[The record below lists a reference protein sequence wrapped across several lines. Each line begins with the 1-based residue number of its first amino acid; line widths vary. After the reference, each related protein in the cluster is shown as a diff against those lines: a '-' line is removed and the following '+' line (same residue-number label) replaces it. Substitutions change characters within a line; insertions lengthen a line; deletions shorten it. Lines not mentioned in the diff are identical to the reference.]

1 MAIIVCSKCEI
12 RNYLDPYSFW
22 DYDGNFKCAGCGTVY
37 YVKKDNGQLV
47 DGPTEVTG
55 AAAEKYEL
63 PGFAETLDY
72 HGITEKGKVAPPVL
86 ARADYVGK
94 PIPRETNIRGN
105 LMSGRPLSPEELVGS
120 MWEKIY
126 EAKGLGRVRS

>member
-1 MAIIVCSKCEI
+1 MAILVCDKCEV

-22 DYDGNFKCAGCGTVY
+22 DYEGNYKCAGCDTVY
-37 YVKKDNGQLV
+37 YVKKVNGQLV

-55 AAAEKYEL
+55 ADAETYEL

-72 HGITEKGKVAPPVL
+72 DPIDEEGKVAPPVL

-94 PIPRETNIRGN
+94 PIPREENVRGN
-105 LMSGRPLSPEELVGS
+105 LMAGRPLSPDEVVGS

-126 EAKGLGRVRS
+126 EAKGLGRVKA

>member
-1 MAIIVCSKCEI
+1 MAIIVCSKCEV

-22 DYDGNFKCAGCGTVY
+22 DYDGNFKCAGCDTVY

-55 AAAEKYEL
+55 PDAETYKL

-72 HGITEKGKVAPPVL
+72 QSITEEGKVAPPVL
-86 ARADYVGK
+86 ARADYVGM
-94 PIPRETNIRGN
+94 PIPRETNVRGN
-105 LMSGRPLSPEELVGS
+105 LFSGRPLSPEELVGS
-120 MWEKIY
+120 MWKKIY
-126 EAKGLGRVRS
+126 EAKGLGRIKA

>member
-1 MAIIVCSKCEI
+1 MAILVCSKCEV

-22 DYDGNFKCAGCGTVY
+22 DYEGNYKCAGCDTVY

-55 AAAEKYEL
+55 ADAETYEL

-72 HGITEKGKVAPPVL
+72 SPIDEAGKVAPPVL

-94 PIPRETNIRGN
+94 PIPRTESVRGN
-105 LMSGRPLSPEELVGS
+105 PMSGRPLSPEELVGS
-120 MWEKIY
+120 TAKWIY
-126 EAKGLGRVRS
+126 DLKNLGRVRS